1 MNDILNIFC
10 TILGVGMDLVLLS
23 IFLKRSNCNISKT
36 LRIVGYSI
44 YECVLVIML
53 FLELPF
59 YIRMSVVLSM
69 TFILIRWFYK
79 VKNIVQVI
87 KISSTY
93 FIILTSG
100 ELVTVAW
107 LMILGNQF
115 SIEIFMDDFLLWILS
130 TIMAKIISLLF
141 IITIGKFI
149 DKSNVQLT
157 CLEKILTVFPLL
169 ATMITLLAMTSLV
182 VSPRN
187 YNIQNLTRVLILIT
201 IVMAIYTLMQV
212 AFVTFY
218 LDVKKKNNEI
228 EILQMK
234 NSMAL
239 KIYEERLEMNTE
251 IHKIAHDIKN
261 HLYYLESIMGENGSK
276 GSIYL
281 DKLKGRIERCENTI
295 STKCDILDVLIR
307 GKCDEMSELEIQ
319 YDIDIN
325 FECGIFIE
333 ELDIVALFGNLIDN
347 AIEACA
353 RVDSIDKKICIY
365 CNKIEEFIALKV
377 INSSNNQY
385 SFENGKLAT
394 IKYDKRNHG
403 IGLISVKETVEKYNG
418 KYTYKIE
425 DGYYIANVVIP
436 IP

>member
-107 LMILGNQF
+107 LIILGNQF

-149 DKSNVQLT
+149 DKSNG
-157 CLEKILTVFPLL
+157 K
-169 ATMITLLAMTSLV
+169 
-182 VSPRN
+182 
-187 YNIQNLTRVLILIT
+187 
-201 IVMAIYTLMQV
+201 
-212 AFVTFY
+212 
-218 LDVKKKNNEI
+218 
-228 EILQMK
+228 
-234 NSMAL
+234 
-239 KIYEERLEMNTE
+239 RL
-251 IHKIAHDIKN
+251 
-261 HLYYLESIMGENGSK
+261 
-276 GSIYL
+276 
-281 DKLKGRIERCENTI
+281 
-295 STKCDILDVLIR
+295 
-307 GKCDEMSELEIQ
+307 
-319 YDIDIN
+319 N
-325 FECGIFIE
+325 FS
-333 ELDIVALFGNLIDN
+333 
-347 AIEACA
+347 
-353 RVDSIDKKICIY
+353 R
-365 CNKIEEFIALKV
+365 
-377 INSSNNQY
+377 
-385 SFENGKLAT
+385 
-394 IKYDKRNHG
+394 
-403 IGLISVKETVEKYNG
+403 
-418 KYTYKIE
+418 
-425 DGYYIANVVIP
+425 
-436 IP
+436 